1 MQKALDIEVDKINK
15 GVTRRFSESRMDR
28 FLRFEKSELLPQPQH
43 PYPFRKWIFQKTVS
57 EFYQFTIFGNIYSVP
72 YHFIG
77 KKIDI
82 GITDKEAQ
90 FFYENE
96 LITSHTLLKGNGE
109 TSIIEEHMP
118 KNHRL
123 YNSLSPASIKNWAET
138 LGQNAYMFVEKI
150 LSKSKN
156 LARNIHSLNKLRD
169 YIFEKQIESELNE
182 ACGYALKHD
191 LLSVTDLLYILRN
204 KRYVSIQ
211 TDVNQPLVPV
221 AHNNLRG
228 AEYFGENV

>member
-1 MQKALDIEVDKINK
+1 MSGLIN
-15 GVTRRFSESRMDR
+15 GTT
-28 FLRFEKSELLPQPQH
+28 LLPQPQH

-123 YNSLSPASIKNWAET
+123 YNSLSPA
-138 LGQNAYMFVEKI
+138 
-150 LSKSKN
+150 
-156 LARNIHSLNKLRD
+156 R
-169 YIFEKQIESELNE
+169 
-182 ACGYALKHD
+182 ALLHK
-191 LLSVTDLLYILRN
+191 
-204 KRYVSIQ
+204 
-211 TDVNQPLVPV
+211 
-221 AHNNLRG
+221 
-228 AEYFGENV
+228 